1 MLPCGGPGS
10 VKLLRLL
17 TCHSAKANAFADA
30 MAPAKTLADMAAQW
44 ERSAGRPAGSAAG
57 GGGHAGGLSGGGSLD
72 GDGYDDEPYSDEEH
86 DAPPTCACCRGDA
99 RLGSGP
105 FQLARHKRGGPGGG
119 PGPGHSGAASRSR
132 YPQAAPKRVLSAS
145 LREEFQQRLEE
156 RLAQDLGLP
165 KSAARQSL
173 QLCQRLLGI
182 CWSDD
187 PAAGAG
193 AQGTADGHAGGT
205 AGGGGGATSTV
216 ALATAASTTGAVLP
230 FPCTPAGRPHTQ
242 PPWHGQQRGA
252 ACRTSTLGAP
262 RGVARGSFFL
272 CVAPRTGLGTT

>member
-17 TCHSAKANAFADA
+17 TCQSAKANAFADA

-57 GGGHAGGLSGGGSLD
+57 GGGHAGGHSGGGSLD

-187 PAAGAG
+187 SAAGAG
-193 AQGTADGHAGGT
+193 AQGSSQAGDGGAGAA
-205 AGGGGGATSTV
+205 AGGGGSGGGSG
-216 ALATAASTTGAVLP
+216 ALAVAASTQGACLAP
-230 FPCTPAGRPHTQ
+230 LEGGAPPRLAAPCLGRAH
-242 PPWHGQQRGA
+242 QRG
-252 ACRTSTLGAP
+252 
-262 RGVARGSFFL
+262 GVVFNHSRRLLWLRSWVFAR
-272 CVAPRTGLGTT
+272 V